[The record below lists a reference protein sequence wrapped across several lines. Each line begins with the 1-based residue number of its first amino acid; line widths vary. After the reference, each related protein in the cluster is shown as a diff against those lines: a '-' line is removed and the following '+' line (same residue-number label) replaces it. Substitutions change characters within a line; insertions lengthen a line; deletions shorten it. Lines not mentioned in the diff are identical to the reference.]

1 MTLPPV
7 YWGLLVAHDSEPDE
21 ASLSPAEKKHLES
34 LHFAK
39 RRAEWMLGRYAA
51 KRLLAACLA
60 GFEFTSVDHMT
71 IANDPEGAPYI
82 TLDDIRQ
89 PGCLSISH
97 RSGIAFCAY
106 AQEIQVG
113 ADIELVE
120 TRSPVFVEDYFTMLE
135 QQQLRQMPLTSR
147 DLATCAVW
155 SAKEAVLKMYK
166 KGLRL
171 DTRTIEISLMWEDV
185 AGWRRFKFVSALPGS
200 ENCMGWWQEHAIH
213 GEKWV
218 LTLCTSRTA
227 TPVQVSLQKSNPY
240 N

>member
-60 GFEFTSVDHMT
+60 ELKFVSLNHIT
-71 IANDPEGAPYI
+71 IANDPQGAPFV

-97 RSGIAFCAY
+97 RSGMAFCAF
-106 AQEIQVG
+106 AQDIQVG

-120 TRSPVFVEDYFTMLE
+120 PKSPVFVEDFFTSME
-135 QQQLRQMPLTSR
+135 QQQLQQTPLTSR
-147 DLATCAVW
+147 DLVTCAVW
-155 SAKEAVLKMYK
+155 SAKEAVLKTYK

-171 DTRTIEISLMWEDV
+171 DTRAIDISLEWEAV
-185 AGWRRFKFVSALPGS
+185 AGWRRFKFASPLPGS
-200 ENCMGWWQEHAIH
+200 ENCVGWWQEHVLH
-213 GEKWV
+213 GDKWV

-227 TPVQVSLQKSNPY
+227 SLVQVSLS
-240 N
+240 